1 MDLMKVLS
9 LRFAPPLQADLLV
22 SVALQLLHRLPD
34 DLVFEIARHPFED
47 PDAPTSLPFAP
58 TITSTI
64 VDQMRKQNSRKCECT
79 ALNSVLVIPEKL
91 TVIK

>member
-34 DLVFEIARHPFED
+34 ELVYEIARHPFED
-47 PDAPTSLPFAP
+47 PDVPSSLPFAP
-58 TITSTI
+58 AVAATI
-64 VDQMRKQNSRKCECT
+64 VDEMRRQNARKGERRWCRHKRRRQVSNQLC
-79 ALNSVLVIPEKL
+79 
-91 TVIK
+91 

>member
-34 DLVFEIARHPFED
+34 ELVFEIARHPFED
-47 PDAPTSLPFAP
+47 PDVPASLPFAP
-58 TITSTI
+58 AVTATI
-64 VDQMRKQNSRKCECT
+64 VNEMRKQNARQCEQT
-79 ALNSVLVIPEKL
+79 LFDPKPRDQPIV
-91 TVIK
+91 